1 LGGGRNFVAKTKVNK
16 KRSRQRTTKGVSNGN
31 VLARAFHCCY
41 RIGGGGVS
49 TMGRLVPNFGE
60 GGSVGI
66 LVILVEVLFFLLC
79 WYEGTSS
86 YAYTHAGFLS
96 N

>member
-1 LGGGRNFVAKTKVNK
+1 
-16 KRSRQRTTKGVSNGN
+16 
-31 VLARAFHCCY
+31 
-41 RIGGGGVS
+41 
-49 TMGRLVPNFGE
+49 MGRLVPNFGE

-66 LVILVEVLFFLLC
+66 LVILVEVLFFLLR

-86 YAYTHAGFLS
+86 YACTHVGFLS

>member
-1 LGGGRNFVAKTKVNK
+1 
-16 KRSRQRTTKGVSNGN
+16 
-31 VLARAFHCCY
+31 
-41 RIGGGGVS
+41 
-49 TMGRLVPNFGE
+49 MGRLVPNFGE

-86 YAYTHAGFLS
+86 YAYTHVGFLS